1 MLQSLG
7 LKLIR
12 LGSRRPLWVVQPPHW
27 VVEHLEPQPV
37 AGEHNGLTSL
47 GVWMLKRANP
57 LAAVDFTKRI
67 IKITLP

>member
-12 LGSRRPLWVVQPPHW
+12 LGSKRPIWVVRPPKW
-27 VVEHLEPQPV
+27 IIEHLEPQPV
-37 AGEHNGLTSL
+37 NGEHNKLTGL
-47 GVWMLKRANP
+47 GVWLLKRANP

-67 IKITLP
+67 VKVTLP

>member
-37 AGEHNGLTSL
+37 AGEHNGLAGL
-47 GVWMLKRANP
+47 GVWMLKRASP
-57 LAAVDFTKRI
+57 LAVVDFSKRI

>member
-37 AGEHNGLTSL
+37 SGEHNGLASL
-47 GVWMLKRANP
+47 GVWVLKQANP